1 MKFFIYFITWILY
14 KSTSVFLFRIK
25 IIGREHIPKDEG
37 FIMASNHKAY
47 YDPPLVGS
55 CFRRSIYYFAKSALF
70 KNIILGTYLRIVN
83 TIPVKR
89 GTIDRNAM
97 EMAVKAIHSGS
108 PFLMFPE
115 GTRSLT
121 DDFLKPKPGIGMI
134 ALQAKCAIVPV
145 YIHNSNRLLDCF
157 LWKRRL
163 YVIFGRPISK
173 EWVSSL
179 EMTKENYV
187 LIAEKVMDQIRD
199 LKKSHF
205 S

>member
-1 MKFFIYFITWILY
+1 MMFFLYYITWILY
-14 KSTSVFLFRIK
+14 KFTSVLLFRIK
-25 IIGREHIPKDEG
+25 IIGRENLPKDEG

-55 CFRRSIYYFAKSALF
+55 CFFRQIYYFAKSTLF
-70 KNIILGTYLRIVN
+70 NNIILGTYLRIVN

-89 GTIDRNAM
+89 GTIDRTAM
-97 EMAVKAIHSGS
+97 EMAVKAVHSGF
-108 PFLMFPE
+108 PLLLFPE

-121 DDFLKPKPGIGMI
+121 EDFLKPKPGIGMI
-134 ALQAKCAIVPV
+134 VLQAKCDLVPV

-163 YVIFGRPISK
+163 YVIFGNPLSK
-173 EWVSSL
+173 EWLNSL
-179 EMTKENYV
+179 EMTKENYI
-187 LIAEKVMDQIRD
+187 LIAGKVMDEIEK

-205 S
+205 G